1 MRLAE
6 QPFKDL
12 SELTLMDDYMFG
24 AVMQDERLAKT
35 LIEAILDIRLRRVE
49 YVEPQKT
56 LKAQYEARGVRLDL
70 YVEDESGNIY
80 NVEVQTTN
88 KRNLPKRMRYYQ
100 SIIDLH
106 ILTPGADYRE
116 LKKSYVIFICGYDP
130 FERGRCVYRFENR
143 CLEEPGLSFG
153 DETVKIVLNTRGTQE
168 SIGEALRETIRYL
181 DNGTVSGQWSKALET
196 AVDGVKSSE
205 ERRREYMVMM
215 AREMEIRAEGRE
227 EGRAEGRVEG
237 RAEGRAE
244 GIAEAQR
251 EAAERIAKE
260 FGISL
265 EKAKEILTR
274 K

>member
-1 MRLAE
+1 MELADR
-6 QPFKDL
+6 PYKDL

-35 LIEAILDIRLRRVE
+35 LIEAILGIKLRRIE
-49 YVEPQKT
+49 YVEPQKAM
-56 LKAQYEARGVRLDL
+56 KVQYEARGIRLDL

-106 ILTPGADYRE
+106 ILTPGADYKE
-116 LKKSYVIFICGYDP
+116 LKRSYVIFICGYDP
-130 FERGRCVYRFENR
+130 FGRGRYVYRFENR
-143 CLEEPGLSFG
+143 CLEDLELSFG
-153 DETVKIVLNTRGTQE
+153 DETVKFVLNTKGSE
-168 SIGEALRETIRYL
+168 EGISDELRETLRYL
-181 DNGTVSGQWSKALET
+181 DDGTVSGAWSEELEA

-215 AREMEIRAEGRE
+215 AREMEIRE
-227 EGRAEGRVEG
+227 EG

-244 GIAEAQR
+244 GREEGREEARQ
-251 EAAERIAKE
+251 EAAEKVAKE
-260 FGISL
+260 FGITI
-265 EKAKEILTR
+265 EKALEILSGN
-274 K
+274 